1 MVKSAKTKN
10 KVFDYDFYIN
20 RNKEVAIANYGN
32 LLTAERTVRGTDI
45 WFDEYWRV
53 HKGTV
58 IKTKKNKRRVYH
70 VVQI

>member
-1 MVKSAKTKN
+1 MVKSAKIKN

-20 RNKEVAIANYGN
+20 RNKEVAIANYGH

-53 HKGTV
+53 HKGAVT
-58 IKTKKNKRRVYH
+58 KTKKK
-70 VVQI
+70 